1 METVLLAIE
10 PDSATRL
17 SLKKAFSGLDF
28 YFPRL
33 EPLSIV
39 KEASQRSPDLI
50 LMDIEMPV
58 KEGMEIF
65 TMLRTIPD
73 IRDIPIIFMSKSK
86 KPVAFLP
93 NLEGVARTTDL
104 ESMKKLVEDTLTRT
118 RMEKSVR
125 EAVIAVAPLL
135 GTKGGG
141 TAAGKAKDLTQIE
154 SDILQSGGFEAEAQV
169 NYEPLAKYAARYQ
182 ALLNSC
188 LTVAEAAK
196 KLSVSTGRVRQRL
209 LSKPRELFGIRLNN
223 SWRLPAFQFKKA
235 GLVPNIE
242 QVISQIDPNID
253 PVAVE
258 SWFITANIDLE
269 FEEGN
274 VSPLEWLM
282 MGKDWKQLSE
292 LAKNL

>member
-141 TAAGKAKDLTQIE
+141 TAAGKAKDFTQI
-154 SDILQSGGFEAEAQV
+154 
-169 NYEPLAKYAARYQ
+169 
-182 ALLNSC
+182 
-188 LTVAEAAK
+188 
-196 KLSVSTGRVRQRL
+196 
-209 LSKPRELFGIRLNN
+209 
-223 SWRLPAFQFKKA
+223 
-235 GLVPNIE
+235 
-242 QVISQIDPNID
+242 
-253 PVAVE
+253 
-258 SWFITANIDLE
+258 
-269 FEEGN
+269 
-274 VSPLEWLM
+274 
-282 MGKDWKQLSE
+282 
-292 LAKNL
+292 